1 MLPISIVKC
10 RSASLGLHATLQRPM
25 LKLPHWVVST
35 IVLEMGRHHTGFVL
49 RDPVLDVAVIFILR
63 PQHQISGC
71 HAWDLWDE
79 LKWLEQEA
87 HRVPGE
93 AQGTFSEWGMCKEP
107 TVTQATEGNPDFHT
121 SMPWISWC

>member
-1 MLPISIVKC
+1 MPPSSIVKC

-25 LKLPHWVVST
+25 LNLSHWVVST
-35 IVLEMGRHHTGFVL
+35 IVAEMGRHHTGLVL

-87 HRVPGE
+87 YRIPGGGLGDILRVGD
-93 AQGTFSEWGMCKEP
+93 
-107 TVTQATEGNPDFHT
+107 V
-121 SMPWISWC
+121 